1 MAGRN
6 LHRSESILP
15 TTPARYG
22 GAWTAEQRSHAA
34 VALPGGFVAVF
45 AVSRLYFQ
53 PFGGTTLSLTYGVGG
68 LAENTAPLM
77 PLQLCEGVSLSNQK
91 ETQGRHL
98 LLHLPFCGRYFSSFL
113 AFFACGVSLFLLPA
127 QRVVEKS
134 PFERG
139 SGPCQLGSLHTSL
152 LASAAPLPR

>member
-1 MAGRN
+1 M
-6 LHRSESILP
+6 
-15 TTPARYG
+15 
-22 GAWTAEQRSHAA
+22 A

-113 AFFACGVSLFLLPA
+113 FFFACGVSLFLLPA

>member
-15 TTPARYG
+15 TTPAHYG

-45 AVSRLYFQ
+45 AISRLYFQ

>member
-1 MAGRN
+1 M
-6 LHRSESILP
+6 
-15 TTPARYG
+15 
-22 GAWTAEQRSHAA
+22 
-34 VALPGGFVAVF
+34 ALPGGFVAVF

-53 PFGGTTLSLTYGVGG
+53 PFGGTTLSLTHRVGG

-77 PLQLCEGVSLSNQK
+77 PLQLCEGANLSNQK
-91 ETQGRHL
+91 GTQGRHL

-113 AFFACGVSLFLLPA
+113 AFSRVGFPFFLLPA